1 MKKYKITAN
10 TKKGDDKAQFVFNHI
25 IGHKNSQFYKN
36 VDDAKGAPLI
46 QQLFFLPF
54 VKSVLLE
61 EKRLIIER
69 FNILEWEEV
78 ADEVCEQLE
87 SYLNKGGSIIEKIP
101 TKASTSYLLA
111 LINFVIER
119 KK

>member
-10 TKKGDDKAQFVFNHI
+10 IKKGDDKAHFLFNHI
-25 IGHKNSQFYKN
+25 IGYKNSQFYKN

-61 EKRLIIER
+61 EKCLIVER

-78 ADEVCEQLE
+78 ADEVAAE
-87 SYLNKGGSIIEKIP
+87 
-101 TKASTSYLLA
+101 
-111 LINFVIER
+111 VHD
-119 KK
+119 

>member
-1 MKKYKITAN
+1 MQSLYSDFEKIQN
-10 TKKGDDKAQFVFNHI
+10 NPQNKERDDKAQFLFNHI
-25 IGHKNSQFYKN
+25 IGYEISFYKN

-61 EKRLIIER
+61 EKCLIVER

-78 ADEVCEQLE
+78 VDEVCQQLE
-87 SYLNKGGSIIEKIP
+87 SYLNNGGSIIEKIP
-101 TKASTSYLLA
+101 TTVYRETR
-111 LINFVIER
+111 LIHL
-119 KK
+119 